1 MTTITNLTV
10 ITSLALLLLS
20 GCGGDPFALSKSMEK
35 SSTVVLKASARHPSV
50 GNSIEIPVPGGSLA
64 ISSALLNIGEFEI
77 EGNSEVEHEDEN
89 EDNDDKEDDEGESD
103 EIEVKGP
110 FAIDISSGEA
120 FIDSVAVFP
129 GTFKKVE
136 LEFALN
142 TSSPFDG
149 NSIVMQGD
157 FTPTNGVAVP
167 FTLKSGF
174 KREIEGGLAG
184 DGITVPENATVP
196 VVVTFDLA
204 GFFENV
210 DFGNAAVVNGEI
222 VIDGTNN
229 STLLAAFEANLSKYV
244 EVEVDDDEDEDED

>member
-1 MTTITNLTV
+1 MKQILQRMLYLTILVTIV
-10 ITSLALLLLS
+10 FMLS
-20 GCGGDPFALSKSMEK
+20 CSNSPVTASREK
-35 SSTVVLKASARHPSV
+35 SSMILLKASSKQLSTSTPS
-50 GNSIEIPVPGGSLA
+50 EIPVPGGVLTV
-64 ISSALLNIGEFEI
+64 SSALLNIGEFEI
-77 EGNSEVEHEDEN
+77 EENSGFEHEGKN
-89 EDNDDKEDDEGESD
+89 KDDEGESD
-103 EIEVKGP
+103 EIVVKGP

-149 NSIVMQGD
+149 KSIVMQGD
-157 FTPTNGVAVP
+157 FNPTNGVAVP

-244 EVEVDDDEDEDED
+244 EVEEDDDEGDD